1 MGVMAGLREHQKAGR
16 RRRILEAARHHFL
29 ASGYEAATIEAIAET
44 AEVSSVTVYNY
55 YGTKRGLLLALVAQS
70 DDILITKINEM
81 LGDASD
87 DPIEA
92 ITRFAET
99 IRDHVLGYLDRP
111 IWRYVIATSV
121 IEGSSHFGHAFA
133 ELDREMARLLGRLL
147 ETIKRRGALRGVRD
161 CAAVGETLFKLQNAR
176 FIEFIADDA
185 MTDQEMA
192 HLVRSD
198 LVLILGERLAVTDPA

>member
-1 MGVMAGLREHQKAGR
+1 MGVMVGLREHQKAGR
-16 RRRILEAARHHFL
+16 RRRILDAARHNFL
-29 ASGYEAATIEAIAET
+29 ASGYEAATIETIAET
-44 AEVSSVTVYNY
+44 AEVSAVTIYNY
-55 YGTKRGLLLALVAQS
+55 YATKRGLLLALVAQS
-70 DDILITKINEM
+70 DEILITKLNQM
-81 LGDASD
+81 LGDAPD

-99 IRDHVLGYLDRP
+99 IRDHVLSYLDKP

-147 ETIKRRGALRGVRD
+147 ETLKCRGALRDVRD

-185 MTDQEMA
+185 MTDDEMA
-192 HLVRSD
+192 RLVRSD
-198 LVLILGERLAVTDPA
+198 LALILGERLAIAEPA

>member
-1 MGVMAGLREHQKAGR
+1 MVGLREHQKAGR

-29 ASGYEAATIEAIAET
+29 ASGYEAATIESIAET
-44 AEVSSVTVYNY
+44 AEVSAVTVYNY

-70 DDILITKINEM
+70 DDILITKINRM
-81 LGDASD
+81 LGDAPD
-87 DPIEA
+87 DPIDA

-147 ETIKRRGALRGVRD
+147 ETLKRRGVLRGVRD

-176 FIEFIADDA
+176 FIEFIANDA

>member
-1 MGVMAGLREHQKAGR
+1 MVGLREHQKAGR

-29 ASGYEAATIEAIAET
+29 ASGYEAATIESIAET
-44 AEVSSVTVYNY
+44 AEVSAVTVYNY

-70 DDILITKINEM
+70 DEILITKINQM
-81 LGDASD
+81 LGDVPD

-111 IWRYVIATSV
+111 MWRYVIATSV
-121 IEGSSHFGHAFA
+121 IEGSSHFGRAFA

-147 ETIKRRGALRGVRD
+147 DTLKRRGALRGVRD

-176 FIEFIADDA
+176 FIDFIADDA

-192 HLVRSD
+192 RLVRGD
-198 LVLILGERLAVTDPA
+198 LALILGERLAVTEPA

>member
-1 MGVMAGLREHQKAGR
+1 MVGLREPQKAGR
-16 RRRILEAARHHFL
+16 RRRILDGARHHFL
-29 ASGYEAATIEAIAET
+29 ASGYEAATIESIAET
-44 AEVSSVTVYNY
+44 AEESAVTVYNY

-70 DDILITKINEM
+70 DDILITKINRM
-81 LGDASD
+81 LGDAPD
-87 DPIEA
+87 DPIDA

-111 IWRYVIATSV
+111 MWRYVIATSV

-147 ETIKRRGALRGVRD
+147 ETLKRRGALRGVGD

-192 HLVRSD
+192 RLVRSD
-198 LVLILGERLAVTDPA
+198 LALILGKQLAVTEPA

>member
-1 MGVMAGLREHQKAGR
+1 MVGLREHQKAGR

-29 ASGYEAATIEAIAET
+29 ASGYEAATIESIAET
-44 AEVSSVTVYNY
+44 AEVSAVTVYNY

-70 DDILITKINEM
+70 DEILITKINQM
-81 LGDASD
+81 LGDVPD

-111 IWRYVIATSV
+111 MWRYVIATSV

-147 ETIKRRGALRGVRD
+147 DTLKRRGALRGVRD

-176 FIEFIADDA
+176 FIDFIADDA

-192 HLVRSD
+192 RLVRGD
-198 LVLILGERLAVTDPA
+198 LVLILGERLAVTEPA

>member
-1 MGVMAGLREHQKAGR
+1 MVGLREHQKAGR

-29 ASGYEAATIEAIAET
+29 ASGYEAATIESIAET
-44 AEVSSVTVYNY
+44 AEVSAVTVYNY

-70 DDILITKINEM
+70 DEILITKINQM
-81 LGDASD
+81 LGEAPD

-111 IWRYVIATSV
+111 MWRYVIATSV

-147 ETIKRRGALRGVRD
+147 ETLKRRGALRGVRD

-192 HLVRSD
+192 RLVRSD
-198 LVLILGERLAVTDPA
+198 LVLILGERLTVTEPA